1 MNSFARLNMLH
12 SCASYD
18 YNLKSTL
25 VNETPLQICRKP
37 GKLVFKNKETEVV
50 IGSEPCNE
58 RKELKN

>member
-1 MNSFARLNMLH
+1 MLH
-12 SCASYD
+12 ICASYD